1 MRFSIFRFDPEKD
14 NKPTMQNY
22 ELDIEQTGMVM
33 VLDALLAIKAQQDE
47 SLSFRRSC
55 GEGVCGSDGMN
66 INGKNRLACIT
77 PIRSLSGPIV
87 IRPFPGF
94 PVVRDLIVDMTQFY
108 SQYGKAQ
115 PFLMNKQPPPPKERL
130 QSPEDR
136 AKLDGLYECILCGC
150 CSSSCPSYWWNPDKF
165 MGPAALLQASRFILD
180 SRDDQT
186 HERLDQL
193 NDAYSVF
200 RCRGIMNCVDVCP
213 KGLNPTQAIAEI
225 RTQILKDDT

>member
-14 NKPTMQNY
+14 NKPTMQHY

-94 PVVRDLIVDMTQFY
+94 PVVRDLIVDMTQFFT
-108 SQYGKAQ
+108 QYG
-115 PFLMNKQPPPPKERL
+115 
-130 QSPEDR
+130 
-136 AKLDGLYECILCGC
+136 
-150 CSSSCPSYWWNPDKF
+150 
-165 MGPAALLQASRFILD
+165 
-180 SRDDQT
+180 
-186 HERLDQL
+186 
-193 NDAYSVF
+193 
-200 RCRGIMNCVDVCP
+200 
-213 KGLNPTQAIAEI
+213 
-225 RTQILKDDT
+225 